1 MTKAEPREYV
11 HTPVV
16 AAVCGCTVYG
26 DQHYRVVPCVRHRAN
41 DIPRIVLEAL
51 TRA

>member
-1 MTKAEPREYV
+1 MADTKPREYV

-26 DQHYRVVPCVRHRAN
+26 DTDCRVVPCVRHRAN